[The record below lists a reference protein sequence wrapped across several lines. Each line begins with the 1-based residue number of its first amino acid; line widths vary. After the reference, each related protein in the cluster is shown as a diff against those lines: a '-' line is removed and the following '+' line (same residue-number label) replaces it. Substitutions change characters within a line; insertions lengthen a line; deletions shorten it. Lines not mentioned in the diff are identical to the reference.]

1 LHPNAVAYWER
12 HEAIPSPPDWE
23 LPFACRRITDAL
35 KRAGVV
41 MVADPGPG
49 VALKP
54 DVTGRQFEALYG
66 QKGTAHAAFEELV
79 RRNGATGSK
88 EQTPPS

>member
-1 LHPNAVAYWER
+1 VAYWER
-12 HEAIPSPPDWE
+12 HAIIPSPPDWE

-35 KRAGVV
+35 KHAGVV

-54 DVTGRQFEALYG
+54 DVTGQKFEALYG
-66 QKGTAHAAFEELV
+66 QKGTAHAAFEDLV
-79 RRNGATGSK
+79 RGNGAAGSK
-88 EQTPPS
+88 EQSPPS